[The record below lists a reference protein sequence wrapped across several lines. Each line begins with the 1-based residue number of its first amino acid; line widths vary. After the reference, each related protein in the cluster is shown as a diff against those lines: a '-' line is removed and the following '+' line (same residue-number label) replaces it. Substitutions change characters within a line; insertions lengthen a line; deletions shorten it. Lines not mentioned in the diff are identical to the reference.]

1 MFSINIYS
9 KIRVLIPKMTGMDG
23 LSVMFLTEGT
33 VYQWEEGKF
42 EPKDDKK
49 KILIGLRK
57 LGRGLNRTIRR

>member
-9 KIRVLIPKMTGMDG
+9 KKRVLIPKTTGMDR
-23 LSVMFLTEGT
+23 LSVVFLTEGT

-49 KILIGLRK
+49 KILISLRK
-57 LGRGLNRTIRR
+57 LGRGLNRSFRR